1 MTTRERAKPKKAFLF
16 NEQLAKGERGEHFFL
31 HHYHSPIIKY
41 RWHTADFIDWEG
53 SKIELKTD
61 FYSLQDTEFMFMERY
76 SDVDKRKPGGPWQS
90 HKNGV
95 DKFVYLFIRDG
106 VYFEFENMEKL
117 LARLKKLT
125 DKAPMVY
132 IKNPTYRAGGYKV
145 RIADLEDIC
154 HRHRLYWS
162 LDEV

>member
-31 HHYHSPIIKY
+31 HHYHSPILKY